1 MTARDQNRTL
11 TATKSI
17 LAKVNGRGQIDIQDI
32 AECEDLFLDARRSA
46 SVLTGEL
53 GRGFIS

>member
-1 MTARDQNRTL
+1 MVKRDTNSR
-11 TATKSI
+11 KSI
-17 LAKVNGRGQIDIQDI
+17 LAKVNGRGQIDVQDI